1 MLIGVADVC
10 ENGAGSDA
18 AGNYVLHVEAVVRV
32 GRLKPGTTVI
42 QIQVDRVGRR
52 YCVIDAVEDVLL
64 VSLVVEDGELGGIE
78 KAASVEAVGLN
89 EVAPLR
95 VAIGEIESGGRRTEG
110 AIGGI
115 DAAGGLG
122 DALAG
127 ARGGHDDEI
136 GR

>member
-42 QIQVDRVGRR
+42 QIQVTRVGRR
-52 YCVIDAVEDVLL
+52 HCVIDAVEDVLL

-78 KAASVEAVGLN
+78 EAAGVEAVGLD
-89 EVAPLR
+89 EVTPLR
-95 VAIGEIESGGRRTEG
+95 TAIGQIKSGGGRSEG
-110 AIGGI
+110 AIGRV
-115 DAAGGLG
+115 DRSEEQTSEL
-122 DALAG
+122 
-127 ARGGHDDEI
+127 
-136 GR
+136 